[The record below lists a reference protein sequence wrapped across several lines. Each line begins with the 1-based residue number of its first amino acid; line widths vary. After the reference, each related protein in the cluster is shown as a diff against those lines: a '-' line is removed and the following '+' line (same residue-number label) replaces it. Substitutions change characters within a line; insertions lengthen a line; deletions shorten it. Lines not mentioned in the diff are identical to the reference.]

1 MQRLKSVMFVLE
13 TIVSVLLLVWVAKQ
27 VWVRW
32 RKPK

>member
-1 MQRLKSVMFVLE
+1 MQRLKTVLFVLE
-13 TIVSVLLLVWVAKQ
+13 TIVSVLLLVWVTKQ